1 MTELASND
9 ETRYPLLR
17 ALEQDPAVSQR
28 ALARALGIS
37 LGKVNYCLRALIARG
52 WVKAGNFARSERKS
66 AYAYLLTPAGLAAKA
81 RITRRFL
88 HQRLAEYKA
97 LQDEIE
103 TLRRDLAA
111 RPRTPAASPAPDPV
125 YTP

>member
-1 MTELASND
+1 MTERTLND
-9 ETRYPLLR
+9 ETRYRLLR
-17 ALEQDPAVSQR
+17 ALEQDPALSQR
-28 ALARALGIS
+28 ALAGALGIS

-52 WVKAGNFARSERKS
+52 WVKAGNFARSERKG

-88 HQRLAEYKA
+88 HQRLAEYQA

-103 TLRRDLAA
+103 ALRRELATQPQA
-111 RPRTPAASPAPDPV
+111 PAADSAPGPA